1 MRMKHNEQA
10 SIVQWGI
17 AETGSK
23 KRLEAELLL
32 CYVLGTSRALLLA
45 HDDMEAT
52 EVQIEAYQ
60 GMIMQYQS
68 GAPLQ
73 YLLGK
78 TDFMGLELQV
88 TPAVLIPRF
97 DTECLVER
105 ALQLLEPILQPT
117 VLDICTGS
125 GAIAIAISHYKKDA
139 VVYAGDLSAEALRV
153 ATQNN
158 AQCGTTVRFRQGNLL
173 EPFSDL
179 QGKVD
184 LLISNPPYVTTEE
197 MQVLPEDV
205 RQEPRMA
212 LWGGEDGLYFYRKIV
227 AAAVTQLNSNGWLAF
242 EVGWQQ
248 GDAVR
253 QLLLDHGFDDVKIL
267 QDWQGLDRVVCGRKI
282 K

>member
-1 MRMKHNEQA
+1 MNRRA
-10 SIVQWGI
+10 LLQWGI

-32 CYVLGTSRALLLA
+32 CYVLGTSWALLLA

>member
-1 MRMKHNEQA
+1 MNRRA
-10 SIVQWGI
+10 LLQWGI

-125 GAIAIAISHYKKDA
+125 GTIAIAISHYKKDT
-139 VVYAGDLSAEALRV
+139 VVYAGDLSAEALCV
-153 ATQNN
+153 AMQNN
-158 AQCGTTVRFRQGNLL
+158 AQRGTTVQFRQGNLL

-197 MQVLPEDV
+197 MQALPEDV

-212 LWGGEDGLYFYRKIV
+212 LWGGEDGLYFYRKIT
-227 AAAVTQLNSNGWLAF
+227 AAAVTQLHSGGWLAF

-253 QLLLDHGFDDVKIL
+253 QLLTSHGFGDVKIL

>member
-1 MRMKHNEQA
+1 MNRRA
-10 SIVQWGI
+10 LLQWGI

-125 GAIAIAISHYKKDA
+125 GAIAIAISHYKKDT
-139 VVYAGDLSAEALRV
+139 VVYAGDLSAEALCV
-153 ATQNN
+153 AMQNN
-158 AQCGTTVRFRQGNLL
+158 AQCGTTVQFRQGNLL

-197 MQVLPEDV
+197 MQALPEDV

-212 LWGGEDGLYFYRKIV
+212 LWGGEDGLYFYRKIT
-227 AAAVTQLNSNGWLAF
+227 AAAVTQLHSGGWLAF

-253 QLLLDHGFDDVKIL
+253 QLLTSHGFGDVKIL
-267 QDWQGLDRVVCGRKI
+267 QDWQGLDRVFCGRKI

>member
-1 MRMKHNEQA
+1 MNRRA
-10 SIVQWGI
+10 LLQWGI

-205 RQEPRMA
+205 RQEPRVA

>member
-1 MRMKHNEQA
+1 MNRRA
-10 SIVQWGI
+10 LLQWGI

-73 YLLGK
+73 YMLGT

-227 AAAVTQLNSNGWLAF
+227 AAAVTQLNSSGWLAF

-253 QLLLDHGFDDVKIL
+253 QLLLDHGFDDVEIL
-267 QDWQGLDRVVCGRKI
+267 QDWQGLDRVVCGRK
-282 K
+282 

>member
-1 MRMKHNEQA
+1 MNRRA
-10 SIVQWGI
+10 LLQWGI
-17 AETGSK
+17 AETGSE

-73 YLLGK
+73 YMLGT

>member
-1 MRMKHNEQA
+1 MNRRA
-10 SIVQWGI
+10 LLQWGI

-212 LWGGEDGLYFYRKIV
+212 LWGGEDGLYFYRKIT
-227 AAAVTQLNSNGWLAF
+227 AAAVTQLHSGGWLAF

-253 QLLLDHGFDDVKIL
+253 QLLTSHGFGDVKIL

>member
-1 MRMKHNEQA
+1 MNRRA
-10 SIVQWGI
+10 LLQWGI
-17 AETGSK
+17 AETGSE

-73 YLLGK
+73 YMLGT

-197 MQVLPEDV
+197 MQALPEDV

-212 LWGGEDGLYFYRKIV
+212 LWGGEDGLYFYRKIT
-227 AAAVTQLNSNGWLAF
+227 AAAVTQLHSGGWLAF

-253 QLLLDHGFDDVKIL
+253 QLLTSHGFGDVKIL
-267 QDWQGLDRVVCGRKI
+267 QDWQGLDRVVCGRK
-282 K
+282 

>member
-1 MRMKHNEQA
+1 MNRRA
-10 SIVQWGI
+10 LLQWGI
-17 AETGSK
+17 AETGSE

>member
-1 MRMKHNEQA
+1 MNRRA
-10 SIVQWGI
+10 LLQWGI
-17 AETGSK
+17 AETGSE

-227 AAAVTQLNSNGWLAF
+227 AAAVTQLNSSGWLAF

-248 GDAVR
+248 GDTVR
-253 QLLLDHGFDDVKIL
+253 QLLLDHGFDDVEIL
-267 QDWQGLDRVVCGRKI
+267 QDWQGLDRVVCGRK
-282 K
+282 

>member
-1 MRMKHNEQA
+1 MNRRA
-10 SIVQWGI
+10 LLQWGI
-17 AETGSK
+17 AETGSE

-73 YLLGK
+73 YMLGT

-227 AAAVTQLNSNGWLAF
+227 AAAVTQLNSSGWLAF

-248 GDAVR
+248 GDTVR
-253 QLLLDHGFDDVKIL
+253 QLLLDHGFDDVEIL
-267 QDWQGLDRVVCGRKI
+267 QDWQGLDRVVCGRK
-282 K
+282 

>member
-1 MRMKHNEQA
+1 MNRRA
-10 SIVQWGI
+10 LLQWGI
-17 AETGSK
+17 AETGSE

-73 YLLGK
+73 YMLGT

-212 LWGGEDGLYFYRKIV
+212 LWGGEDGLYFYRKIT
-227 AAAVTQLNSNGWLAF
+227 AAAVTQLHSGGWLAF

-253 QLLLDHGFDDVKIL
+253 QLLTSHGFGDVKIL
-267 QDWQGLDRVVCGRKI
+267 QDWQGLDRVVCGRK
-282 K
+282 

>member
-1 MRMKHNEQA
+1 MNRRA
-10 SIVQWGI
+10 LLQWGI
-17 AETGSK
+17 AETGSE

-227 AAAVTQLNSNGWLAF
+227 AAAVTQLNSSGWLAF

-253 QLLLDHGFDDVKIL
+253 QLLLDHGFDDVEIL
-267 QDWQGLDRVVCGRKI
+267 QDWQGLDRVVCGRK
-282 K
+282 

>member
-1 MRMKHNEQA
+1 MNRRA
-10 SIVQWGI
+10 LLQWGI
-17 AETGSK
+17 AEIGSK

>member
-1 MRMKHNEQA
+1 MNRRA
-10 SIVQWGI
+10 LLQWGI

-125 GAIAIAISHYKKDA
+125 GAIAIAIAIIKKTRLYMQA
-139 VVYAGDLSAEALRV
+139 ICRQRHCVLLCRIMR
-153 ATQNN
+153 N
-158 AQCGTTVRFRQGNLL
+158 AAQLYNFVRA
-173 EPFSDL
+173 
-179 QGKVD
+179 
-184 LLISNPPYVTTEE
+184 I
-197 MQVLPEDV
+197 
-205 RQEPRMA
+205 
-212 LWGGEDGLYFYRKIV
+212 
-227 AAAVTQLNSNGWLAF
+227 
-242 EVGWQQ
+242 
-248 GDAVR
+248 
-253 QLLLDHGFDDVKIL
+253 
-267 QDWQGLDRVVCGRKI
+267 C
-282 K
+282 

>member
-1 MRMKHNEQA
+1 MNRRA
-10 SIVQWGI
+10 LLQWGI

-197 MQVLPEDV
+197 MQALPEDV

-212 LWGGEDGLYFYRKIV
+212 LWGGEDGLYFYRKIT
-227 AAAVTQLNSNGWLAF
+227 AAAVTQLHSGGWLAF

-253 QLLLDHGFDDVKIL
+253 QLLTSHGFGDVKIL

>member
-1 MRMKHNEQA
+1 MNRRA
-10 SIVQWGI
+10 LLQWGI

-212 LWGGEDGLYFYRKIV
+212 LWGGEDGLYFYRKIT
-227 AAAVTQLNSNGWLAF
+227 AAAVTQLHSGGWLAF

-253 QLLLDHGFDDVKIL
+253 QLLLDHGFDDVEIL
-267 QDWQGLDRVVCGRKI
+267 QDWQGLDRVVCGRK
-282 K
+282 

>member
-1 MRMKHNEQA
+1 MNRRA
-10 SIVQWGI
+10 LLQWGI
-17 AETGSK
+17 AETGSE

-139 VVYAGDLSAEALRV
+139 VVYAGDLSAEALCV
-153 ATQNN
+153 AMQNN
-158 AQCGTTVRFRQGNLL
+158 AQCGTTVQFRQGNLL

-197 MQVLPEDV
+197 MQALPEDV

-212 LWGGEDGLYFYRKIV
+212 LWGGEDGLYFYRKIT
-227 AAAVTQLNSNGWLAF
+227 AAAVTQLHSGGWLAF

-253 QLLLDHGFDDVKIL
+253 QLLTSHGFGDVKIL

>member
-1 MRMKHNEQA
+1 MNRRA
-10 SIVQWGI
+10 LLQWGI

-227 AAAVTQLNSNGWLAF
+227 AAAVTQLNSSGWLAF

-248 GDAVR
+248 GDTVR

>member
-1 MRMKHNEQA
+1 MNRRA
-10 SIVQWGI
+10 LLQWGI
-17 AETGSK
+17 AETGSE

-139 VVYAGDLSAEALRV
+139 VVYAGDLSAEALCV
-153 ATQNN
+153 AMQNN
-158 AQCGTTVRFRQGNLL
+158 AQRGTTVQFRQGNLL

-197 MQVLPEDV
+197 MQALPEDV

-212 LWGGEDGLYFYRKIV
+212 LWGGEDGLYFYRKIT
-227 AAAVTQLNSNGWLAF
+227 AAAVTQLHSGGWLAF

-253 QLLLDHGFDDVKIL
+253 QLLTSHGFGDVKIL

>member
-1 MRMKHNEQA
+1 MNRRA
-10 SIVQWGI
+10 LLQWGI
-17 AETGSK
+17 AETGSE

-73 YLLGK
+73 YLLGT

-197 MQVLPEDV
+197 MQALPEDV

-212 LWGGEDGLYFYRKIV
+212 LWGGEDGLYFYRKIT
-227 AAAVTQLNSNGWLAF
+227 AAAVTQLHSGGWLAF

-253 QLLLDHGFDDVKIL
+253 QLLTSHGFGDVKIL
-267 QDWQGLDRVVCGRKI
+267 QDWQGLDRVVCGRK
-282 K
+282 

>member
-1 MRMKHNEQA
+1 MNRRA
-10 SIVQWGI
+10 LLQWGI

>member
-1 MRMKHNEQA
+1 MNRRA
-10 SIVQWGI
+10 LLQWGI

-158 AQCGTTVRFRQGNLL
+158 AQCGTTVRFCQGNLL

-212 LWGGEDGLYFYRKIV
+212 LWGGEDGLYFYRKIT
-227 AAAVTQLNSNGWLAF
+227 AAAVTQLHSGGWLAF

-253 QLLLDHGFDDVKIL
+253 QLLTSHGFGDVKIL